1 MKTDT
6 QTKSSTLM
14 RGIHDTMTISE
25 FKQAFPDANIK
36 ENEPLSRY
44 TYTKTGGPADALV
57 FPKSKEEVQTL
68 VTWLN
73 ENDWPLT
80 ILGNAS
86 NLIVKD
92 GGIRGATIILTDM
105 NQISI
110 QENTIRVFTGAPLI
124 EVSKR
129 AYDAGLTG
137 LEFACGIPGSVGGA
151 VYMNAGAYGG
161 EVKEVIKKVTLLT
174 RTGEIKEM
182 VNEDMQFDYR
192 HSILQESDDIALEVE
207 FELEQGDKEEIKEKM
222 EELTFLRTSKQP
234 LEYPSCG
241 SVFKRPTGYFTGKL
255 IQDAGLQ
262 GFTWGGAQ
270 VSTKHAGFIVN
281 IDQATATDYIQ
292 LIEYIKK
299 VILEKDGVVLET
311 EVKIIGENLVTAD
324 STSQAL
330 ITKAKDTMKSK
341 FNQISLAEES

>member
-1 MKTDT
+1 
-6 QTKSSTLM
+6 
-14 RGIHDTMTISE
+14 MTINDLIN
-25 FKQAFPDANIK
+25 AFPDTNIK
-36 ENEPLSRY
+36 ENEPLSKY
-44 TYTKTGGPADALV
+44 TYTKTGGPADALI
-57 FPKSKEEVQTL
+57 FPKSKGEVQAL

-73 ENDWPLT
+73 DNDWPMT

-105 NQISI
+105 NKISI
-110 QENTIRVFTGAPLI
+110 KDNVIQVFTGAPLI

-129 AYDAGLTG
+129 AYEAGLTG

-161 EVKEVIKKVTLLT
+161 EVKEVIKKVTVLT
-174 RTGEIKEM
+174 RKGEMKEM
-182 VNEDMQFDYR
+182 VNEAMDFDYR
-192 HSILQESDDIALEVE
+192 HSILQESDDIALEVI
-207 FELEQGDKEEIKEKM
+207 FELVPGDMEEIKEKM
-222 EELTFLRTSKQP
+222 DELTYLRTSKQP

-262 GFTWGGAQ
+262 GYTWGGAQ

-281 IDQATATDYIQ
+281 IDNATATDYIE
-292 LIEYIKK
+292 LIEHIKE
-299 VILEKDGVVLET
+299 VILEKDGVTLET
-311 EVKIIGENLVTAD
+311 EVKIIGYDLVPED
-324 STSQAL
+324 SPGRVL
-330 ITKAKDTMKSK
+330 INKAKTSLQSK
-341 FNQISLAEES
+341 FNIVPVADEG

>member
-1 MKTDT
+1 
-6 QTKSSTLM
+6 
-14 RGIHDTMTISE
+14 MTIKDLTE
-25 FKQAFPDANIK
+25 AFPNANIK

-44 TYTKTGGPADALV
+44 TYTKTGGPADALI
-57 FPKSKEEVQTL
+57 FPKSKEEVQAL
-68 VTWLN
+68 VKWLN
-73 ENDWPLT
+73 ENNWPLT

-110 QENTIRVFTGAPLI
+110 HENSIRVLTGAPLI
-124 EVSKR
+124 ELSKR
-129 AYDAGLTG
+129 AYDNELTG

-161 EVKEVIKKVTLLT
+161 EVQEVISSVTVLT
-174 RTGEIKEM
+174 RLGEVKEM
-182 VNEDMQFDYR
+182 TNEDMQFDYR
-192 HSILQESDDIALEVE
+192 HSILQESDDIALEVI
-207 FELEQGDKEEIKEKM
+207 FELKPGNKEEIKEKM
-222 EELTFLRTSKQP
+222 DELTYLRTSKQP

-262 GFTWGGAQ
+262 GYVWGGAQ

-281 IDQATATDYIQ
+281 INNATATDYIE
-292 LIEYIKK
+292 LIEHIKE
-299 VILEKDGVVLET
+299 VILEKDGVALET
-311 EVKIIGENLVTAD
+311 EVKIIGED
-324 STSQAL
+324 L
-330 ITKAKDTMKSK
+330 ITEDNTGRELINKAKDTIKSK
-341 FNQISLAEES
+341 FNKVSLAEES